1 MMYNFGASSSYWL
14 NSDHPNK
21 VPIGWNVIWRNSF
34 PLVLSSRC
42 LDWTGWYFFLFC
54 LCHCYFGCDYFLLLS
69 CMAALHRLIVAP
81 HTCWFLSP
89 FPLLAA
95 CTTAFSSFH
104 TGWLWLL
111 LFALSFVL
119 SSWPML
125 LQPHSTIVVL
135 FFFLLLAQFF
145 WFPIQVHC
153 CPSPCLQFVQLFFF
167 LKPGCFSCH
176 LCPLADQCLHG
187 STSWLLIHF
196 PAVLPLAW
204 LLFC

>member
-111 LFALSFVL
+111 LFPLSFVL

-135 FFFLLLAQFF
+135 FFLPSACTIFLFSHTGSLLP
-145 WFPIQVHC
+145 FPPLAVCAIVF
-153 CPSPCLQFVQLFFF
+153 LFKTRLFF
-167 LKPGCFSCH
+167 
-176 LCPLADQCLHG
+176 
-187 STSWLLIHF
+187 
-196 PAVLPLAW
+196 LPLVPSSWPMLAW
-204 LLFC
+204 